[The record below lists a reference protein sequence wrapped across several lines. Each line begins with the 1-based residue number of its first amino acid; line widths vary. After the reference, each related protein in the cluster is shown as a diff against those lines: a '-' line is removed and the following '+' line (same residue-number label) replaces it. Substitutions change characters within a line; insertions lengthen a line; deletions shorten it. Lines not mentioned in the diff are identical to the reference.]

1 MMGTK
6 IIFDASTEPFVWSH
20 VWAAGG
26 ALVFGCV
33 IVALKKSGW
42 RHALS
47 AKWGY
52 FMIVA
57 ALVTSCYDSGHWYI
71 LRRWAGKIL
80 DSGEYAVLEGP
91 VKDFHPMPDDGSSNE
106 SFSIAGRTFSYSDE
120 EPTLT
125 TVCFNQTSPHGGP
138 IHDSMW
144 LRVKFVDNCI
154 LEIETADANARG
166 QLSSHSGK

>member
-1 MMGTK
+1 MIGAK
-6 IIFDASTEPFVWSH
+6 IIFDASTKPFVSSH
-20 VWAAGG
+20 LWAAGG
-26 ALVFGCV
+26 AFVFGCM
-33 IVALKKSGW
+33 IVALKKSGR

-57 ALVTSCYDSGHWYI
+57 ALLASCYDSGHWYVSR
-71 LRRWAGKIL
+71 LRSTKIL
-80 DSGEYAVLEGP
+80 NSGRYAVLEGR
-91 VKDFHPMPDDGSSNE
+91 VKDFRPMPDDGSSGE

-120 EPTLT
+120 EPILT

-154 LEIETADANARG
+154 LEIQTADASAEG
-166 QLSSHSGK
+166 QLSPHPGK

>member
-1 MMGTK
+1 MCAK
-6 IIFDASTEPFVWSH
+6 PIFDASTEPFVWSH

-26 ALVFGCV
+26 AFVFGCI

-57 ALVTSCYDSGHWYI
+57 ALVASCYDSGHWYV
-71 LRRWAGKIL
+71 LRRRVAKIL
-80 DSGEYAVLEGP
+80 DSGRYDVVEGP
-91 VKDFHPMPDDGSSNE
+91 VKDSHPMPDDGSSSE

-125 TVCFNQTSPHGGP
+125 TVCFNQTSSHGGP

-154 LEIETADANARG
+154 IEIQVVDASAQEG
-166 QLSSHSGK
+166 LSSHSGK